1 MIYNEKLDCS
11 ERTEM
16 IDEKF
21 TQPEFWAEAF
31 DTEMQDFA
39 LAEFAQAI
47 VAHTEII
54 NGAYLIGR
62 GYVVKDIVH

>member
-1 MIYNEKLDCS
+1 
-11 ERTEM
+11 M

-47 VAHTEII
+47 SEHTAILE
-54 NGAYLIGR
+54 GVYLIGR
-62 GYVVKDIVH
+62 GYLVKDIH